1 MQEIQA
7 VTKQVLKK
15 ITPKKTERVRVE
27 ALSRNLE
34 QQILIA
40 SQSEGIQAKVRVE
53 GSVAKD
59 TWLSENPD
67 IDIFIRLPPSI
78 PRKNL
83 GEIGLKIARKA
94 AGNAR
99 QVERFAEHPYLEA
112 YMDGYRVDIVPCY
125 NAKQGEWQSATDRT
139 PYHTDYIKKHLKT
152 NLLGEARLLKRFMQG
167 IGVYGAELKIGGFSG
182 YLCELLVI
190 KFGSFSEVTRFFAAY
205 NRRIV
210 IDLEDF
216 YANREHELTLLF
228 PEPLIIIDPV
238 DKGRN
243 VASAVLPQKLYKFV
257 AASRAFLE
265 KPSIDF
271 FYPRKLKAYSTK
283 TLKTHLQTRGSSIM
297 FLTVKQIP
305 AVPDILWGQLYKSK
319 RSLTRLFELNDYK
332 MLRDAVWSN
341 EKNISVFVFE
351 LESLKL
357 ANIKKHFGPPLE
369 RELECKKFLN
379 KYTNNIRVI
388 SGPYLEDGRWLVE
401 LSRKNIDAATLLKEK
416 VEDGGKK
423 SGVADL
429 IALSIKKEFRIYVN
443 ADIVEVCKEN
453 AEFAEF
459 LTEFLICK
467 PFWLN
472 VKS

>member
-1 MQEIQA
+1 
-7 VTKQVLKK
+7 
-15 ITPKKTERVRVE
+15 
-27 ALSRNLE
+27 
-34 QQILIA
+34 
-40 SQSEGIQAKVRVE
+40 
-53 GSVAKD
+53 
-59 TWLSENPD
+59 
-67 IDIFIRLPPSI
+67 
-78 PRKNL
+78 
-83 GEIGLKIARKA
+83 
-94 AGNAR
+94 
-99 QVERFAEHPYLEA
+99 
-112 YMDGYRVDIVPCY
+112 
-125 NAKQGEWQSATDRT
+125 
-139 PYHTDYIKKHLKT
+139 
-152 NLLGEARLLKRFMQG
+152 
-167 IGVYGAELKIGGFSG
+167 
-182 YLCELLVI
+182 
-190 KFGSFSEVTRFFAAY
+190 
-205 NRRIV
+205 
-210 IDLEDF
+210 
-216 YANREHELTLLF
+216 
-228 PEPLIIIDPV
+228 
-238 DKGRN
+238 
-243 VASAVLPQKLYKFV
+243 
-257 AASRAFLE
+257 
-265 KPSIDF
+265 
-271 FYPRKLKAYSTK
+271 
-283 TLKTHLQTRGSSIM
+283 M

-401 LSRKNIDAATLLKEK
+401 LSRKNTDAATLLKEK